1 MWTSLSTPWRVSFM
15 GGWTAYCSGSI
26 PIGAAIADELDEV
39 RAVGRSRMFETCSE
53 IARQI
58 YGSPLS
64 HAEVN
69 AILNLDFNRINPHE
83 CILYTTV
90 EPCPLC
96 VGAVTMSKIK
106 TIRFAARDPYGG
118 SSNLLG
124 STPYMRNKNIKSEGP
139 HNELFENI
147 VISLQ
152 VDFFLRANRS
162 SLGKVMSA
170 WEKELPIGVA
180 VGKDL
185 FRSGEILQMGEYGAS
200 AEEVF
205 VFIQSKLKDRG

>member
-1 MWTSLSTPWRVSFM
+1 MWTSHSIPWRVSFKE
-15 GGWTAYCSGSI
+15 GWTAYSSGSI
-26 PIGAAIADELDEV
+26 PIGAVIADGSGEIH
-39 RAVGRSRMFETCSE
+39 AVGRSRRFEARSE
-53 IARQI
+53 NQHQI
-58 YGSPLS
+58 FGTPLS

-69 AILNLDFNRINPHE
+69 AILNLDFNRINPSE

-106 TIRFAARDPYGG
+106 TIRFAARDSYAGG
-118 SSNLLG
+118 SNLLDT
-124 STPYMRNKNIKSEGP
+124 TPYMLNKNIKSIGP
-139 HNELFENI
+139 HSELFENI

-170 WEKELPIGVA
+170 WERELPLGVA
-180 VGKDL
+180 VGKAL
-185 FRSGEILQMGEYGAS
+185 YRSGEIFRMGASGSS
-200 AEEVF
+200 AEEIF
-205 VFIQSKLKDRG
+205 DYIQSKFTGRD